1 MDRRNFFRGGAA
13 LMATGLLP
21 PVATVQ
27 VTVGAPSAV
36 PPIPPDFMGLG
47 YEISSVARSGLL
59 SPANAAY
66 IKLVRSLSTQGVV
79 RIGGNTADYARYSR
93 GAPPVSTPY
102 GTVVNDAV
110 LSDLGG
116 FLAATGWKLI
126 WVLNLGSGSEAN
138 AIDEARAVM
147 KFAGSHLLAFE
158 IGNEPD
164 LFPGE
169 KHRSAGYGYDAWLA
183 DYRRYKAALRA
194 QFPGIPFAGPDVA
207 GRTDWVARFAAD
219 EGKDC
224 VLLTHHYYREGQNP
238 GSTIAKLL
246 GPDPKLQP
254 QLDQLRS
261 ASQRCGV
268 GYRICEVNSF
278 SGGGRPGVS
287 DTMAAAVWALDYLW
301 TLAANGCNGVNMET
315 GVNQHGFISSYSPIG
330 DDEKAHIEA
339 RPEYYGLLA
348 FGYAQG
354 KMLDVVMDGASPAI
368 KAYAAS
374 PAHGRVR
381 VTLINKSDTPS
392 LLHMASRSDRRERA
406 DLIRL
411 TGPDATATRGVN
423 LTSPEALQP
432 RGGQWIVDLPAVS
445 AAVVD
450 MSFANMIAHVTED

>member
-1 MDRRNFFRGGAA
+1 M
-13 LMATGLLP
+13 
-21 PVATVQ
+21 
-27 VTVGAPSAV
+27 
-36 PPIPPDFMGLG
+36 
-47 YEISSVARSGLL
+47 
-59 SPANAAY
+59 SP
-66 IKLVRSLSTQGVV
+66 
-79 RIGGNTADYARYSR
+79 
-93 GAPPVSTPY
+93 
-102 GTVVNDAV
+102 
-110 LSDLGG
+110 
-116 FLAATGWKLI
+116 
-126 WVLNLGSGSEAN
+126 
-138 AIDEARAVM
+138 
-147 KFAGSHLLAFE
+147 
-158 IGNEPD
+158 
-164 LFPGE
+164 
-169 KHRSAGYGYDAWLA
+169 
-183 DYRRYKAALRA
+183 
-194 QFPGIPFAGPDVA
+194 

-330 DDEKAHIEA
+330 DDEKAHYEA

-354 KMLDVVMDGASPAI
+354 KMLDVVMDGAGPAI

-392 LLHMASRSDRRERA
+392 VLHMASRSDRRERA

>member
-1 MDRRNFFRGGAA
+1 
-13 LMATGLLP
+13 
-21 PVATVQ
+21 
-27 VTVGAPSAV
+27 
-36 PPIPPDFMGLG
+36 MGLG